1 VPGGAWSPW
10 GALRTGIEMLRSV
23 LGRSLHHDYAGTGPI
38 FGRMSILRAL
48 VSLAPLSFALA
59 RPCIAAAPNP
69 IEIIVVT
76 GRVSADVRTIDG
88 GNIDAATTFTVAD
101 SLERYIPSAMLS
113 DTEGNLFQPD
123 LYFRG
128 FDASPVLG
136 TAEGLAVYQGG
147 TRINQAFGGTVLWDL
162 VPTFAIASIDV
173 VPGSDPIF
181 GSNALGGAVTM
192 RMKTGFDFNASELDA
207 SAGSFGRVKVIGQA
221 GAAAGDT
228 AFYVGASAV
237 HDDGWRRSSPSDLL
251 QAYGNYSFHSG
262 QTSADISLTVAE
274 DWLSENAAI
283 PVQDIPTAAFSIPDT
298 ARDRVVF
305 LQGRA
310 EYEWSAHLKILAA
323 GYFRWTQVNSTNG
336 QASGFVACSSDP
348 TLLCEND
355 DLSDPLS
362 SPGGDSIPASIG
374 GNATLGLQTTD
385 TKAFGAT
392 AELDLSAPI
401 LGFDNDVRLD
411 MTIDYAPSSFDS
423 STELGN
429 LTFQPGGVT
438 SVPVGIF
445 VGGPG
450 FAVSLDTTNFDTA
463 AYVQDT
469 LNLTSGLSLQT
480 SARFN
485 EDRIRLSDRL
495 GTALSGKHVY
505 SGINPAIG
513 LNWQVGEHLSAY
525 ARFGQSSRTPTA
537 AELSCADP
545 ASPCLFPIS
554 FISDPNL
561 QKVVAQTFELGST
574 GQFAFGEVSGAW
586 TADAYNARNQHDIL
600 FVSSG
605 STIGSGYFTNVGATK
620 RQGVDASLDL
630 KWRKIDV
637 HASYAYVDATF
648 RTAFSLS
655 SPFNP
660 GADLSGNIFVSQGDQ
675 LPNIPHHVGKL
686 VVGYQV
692 APELH
697 VNFDARIVSD
707 QFLRGDEA
715 NLQKPLPGYAVFG
728 AEAEYQLTKSVGL
741 YLSAQ
746 NLFDRHYATFGL
758 YSDPTGNGALPQFTN
773 PRFIVPA
780 EPFAVSA
787 AIQLSF

>member
-1 VPGGAWSPW
+1 
-10 GALRTGIEMLRSV
+10 MLRLI
-23 LGRSLHHDYAGTGPI
+23 LGSSLHQDFSGTRPI
-38 FGRMSILRAL
+38 FGRMSILRGL
-48 VSLAPLSFALA
+48 VSLAPLSFTFTT
-59 RPCIAAAPNP
+59 PCIAAAPNP

-76 GRVSADVRTIDG
+76 GRVSADVRTIEG
-88 GNIDAATTFTVAD
+88 SNIDAATTFTVAD
-101 SLERYIPSAMLS
+101 SLERNVPSAMLS

-162 VPTFAIASIDV
+162 VPTFAIAKIDV
-173 VPGSDPIF
+173 VTGSDPIF
-181 GSNALGGAVTM
+181 GLNALGGAVTL
-192 RMKTGFDFNASELDA
+192 RMKTGIDFKASEVAA
-207 SAGSFGRVKVIGQA
+207 SVGSFGRVKVIGQA
-221 GAAAGDT
+221 GGVDGDT

-251 QAYGNYSFHSG
+251 QAYGNYSVRNG
-262 QTSADISLTVAE
+262 QASADVSLTIAE
-274 DWLSENAAI
+274 DWLNENAAI
-283 PVQDIPTAAFSIPDT
+283 PVQDMPTAAFSIPDT

-310 EYEWSAHLKILAA
+310 EYDWSPNLKILTA
-323 GYFRWTQVNSTNG
+323 GYFRWTQVSSTNG

-348 TLLCEND
+348 TLLCASD
-355 DLSDPLS
+355 DPSDPLTS
-362 SPGGDSIPASIG
+362 SGRDTIPSSLG

-385 TKAFGAT
+385 TKAIGAT
-392 AELDLSAPI
+392 AELDLSDTI
-401 LGFDNDVRLD
+401 LGFDNDVRFGVAF
-411 MTIDYAPSSFDS
+411 DYAPSSFS
-423 STELGN
+423 SLTELGN

-438 SVPVGIF
+438 SVPVGVF
-445 VGGPG
+445 VDGPS
-450 FAVSLDTTNFDTA
+450 FAVSLDTTNVDA
-463 AYVQDT
+463 AVYVQDT
-469 LNLTSGLSLQT
+469 LSLASSLTMQLSG
-480 SARFN
+480 RFN

-513 LNWQVGEHLSAY
+513 LSWQVGNHLSAY
-525 ARFGQSSRTPTA
+525 VRFGQSSRTPTA

-561 QKVVAQTFELGST
+561 QKVVAQTFELGAT
-574 GQFAFGEVSGAW
+574 AQFVVGELSGAW
-586 TADAYNARNQHDIL
+586 TADAYSARNQHDIL

-605 STIGSGYFTNVGATK
+605 STIGSGYFTNVGATE
-620 RQGVDASLDL
+620 RRGVEASLDL
-630 KWRKIDV
+630 NWRDLDV
-637 HASYAYVDATF
+637 HVSYAYVDATF
-648 RTAFSLS
+648 RSAFSLS

-660 GADLSGNIFVSQGDQ
+660 GADANGNIFVSRGDQ
-675 LPNIPHHVGKL
+675 LPNIPHQLGKL

-692 APELH
+692 TPELH
-697 VNFDARIVSD
+697 LSLDARLVSE

-715 NLQKPLPGYAVFG
+715 NLQKPLAGYTVFG
-728 AEAEYQLTKSVGL
+728 AEAEYQLTRSVGL

-758 YSDPTGNGALPQFTN
+758 YSDPTGNGALPQFTD

-780 EPFAVSA
+780 EPFALSA
-787 AIQLSF
+787 GIHLAF

>member
-1 VPGGAWSPW
+1 MLSLILGCS
-10 GALRTGIEMLRSV
+10 LRPDNME
-23 LGRSLHHDYAGTGPI
+23 TGPI
-38 FGRMSILRAL
+38 FGQMSILRAL
-48 VSLAPLSFALA
+48 VLLVPLAVVLAAPCFAA
-59 RPCIAAAPNP
+59 GPNP
-69 IEIIVVT
+69 IEIVVVT
-76 GRVSADVRTIDG
+76 GPVSADVRSIDESK
-88 GNIDAATTFTVAD
+88 IDAASTFTVAD
-101 SLERYIPSAMLS
+101 TLEQNLPSAMLS

-136 TAEGLAVYQGG
+136 TAEGLAVYQSG

-181 GSNALGGAVTM
+181 GLNALGGAVTM
-192 RMKTGFDFNASELDA
+192 RMKTGFDFDASELDA
-207 SAGSFGRVKVIGQA
+207 SIGSYGRVKAIGQTG
-221 GAAAGDT
+221 GADGNA
-228 AFYVGASAV
+228 AFYVGVSAV

-251 QAYGNYSFHSG
+251 QAYGNYSFRSG

-298 ARDRVVF
+298 ARDRLVF

-310 EYEWSAHLKILAA
+310 EYEWSAHLKILTAA
-323 GYFRWTQVNSTNG
+323 YFRWTQVNTTNG
-336 QASGFVACSSDP
+336 QASGFVACVSDP
-348 TLLCEND
+348 TLLCAPD
-355 DLSDPLS
+355 DSSDPLS
-362 SPGGDSIPASIG
+362 TPSGDSIPASIG
-374 GNATLGLQTTD
+374 GDATLGLQTTD

-392 AELDLSAPI
+392 AELELSESI
-401 LGFDNDVRLD
+401 LGFDNDARLGVAL
-411 MTIDYAPSSFDS
+411 DYAPSNFTS
-423 STELGN
+423 STELGY
-429 LTFQPGGVT
+429 LTFQPGGMT
-438 SVPVGIF
+438 SVPVGIL
-445 VGGPG
+445 VDGPG
-450 FAVSLDTTNFDTA
+450 FAVSLDTTNVDA
-463 AYVQDT
+463 AVYVQDT
-469 LNLTSGLSLQT
+469 LSLTSSLTMQLSG
-480 SARFN
+480 RFN
-485 EDRIRLSDRL
+485 EDRIRLSDQL

-545 ASPCLFPIS
+545 SSPCLFPIS

-561 QKVVAQTFELGST
+561 QKVVAQTFELGAT
-574 GQFAFGEVSGAW
+574 GQFAVGEVSGAW
-586 TADAYNARNQHDIL
+586 TADVYSARNQHDIL

-648 RTAFSLS
+648 RTDFSLS